1 MPKPSPDDQSRARAL
16 LVSYAASKGL
26 STDPLP
32 EWCQATA
39 RLVATEAARDG
50 WGVAEKRWRKT
61 LQLEVV
67 S

>member
-1 MPKPSPDDQSRARAL
+1 MTPSDTDRAKAHAL

-50 WGVAEKRWRKT
+50 WDVVEKRWRKT
-61 LQLEVV
+61 LQLELM